1 MRARANTLLAA
12 ASVVACGA
20 VLAQPP
26 RTSMSPEQ
34 QLRQQIAELHTE
46 TGLARPAALV
56 DLLRALAVVY
66 QEENDHALASATL
79 EEARYVARI
88 HNGLTSAE
96 EAVLLKQQIRSE
108 KALGNDID
116 RRRFDLWPVA
126 FALYERAYR
135 EFRQTGDVQA
145 STEMLAPELPVTLP
159 TYRRNPFAS
168 AATESPRYIDG
179 SFDVTRYGFGERI
192 EILDTTKDA
201 TREEKRDLIRLIES
215 TSFRPRFV
223 DGKLADAAPVA
234 LRYHLP

>member
-1 MRARANTLLAA
+1 
-12 ASVVACGA
+12 
-20 VLAQPP
+20 
-26 RTSMSPEQ
+26 MSPEQ

-96 EAVLLKQQIRSE
+96 EAVLLKQQIGSE
-108 KALGNDID
+108 ALGNDID

-201 TREEKRDLIRLIES
+201 TREEKRDLS